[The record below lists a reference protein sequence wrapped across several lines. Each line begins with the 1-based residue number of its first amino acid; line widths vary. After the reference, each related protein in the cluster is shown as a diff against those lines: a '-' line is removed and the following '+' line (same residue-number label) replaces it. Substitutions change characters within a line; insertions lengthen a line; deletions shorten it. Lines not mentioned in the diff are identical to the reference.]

1 MIFRA
6 RSFLLP
12 RFLPCFTWLR
22 PAWTCRSSRRPAKK
36 PNAHVAILRRE
47 NQPVVIVQLNL
58 VRRVIFRSPRRVS
71 IPQRDDCSRRPSV
84 FAYPDATFH
93 SRVYAESQLYAFRR
107 AFAFRELWSGG
118 HSKSSRPSIQPSM
131 YSTGGICSS
140 RISFVTCTASNGR
153 PKTHL

>member
-6 RSFLLP
+6 RSFFSP

-22 PAWTCRSSRRPAKK
+22 PAWTYRSSRRPAKAECTRRYLEARK
-36 PNAHVAILRRE
+36 LTRRDRPTESGTARNLSVPTSGVDTTTRRLFPAPIRLRLPPMQHSTLASTPNR
-47 NQPVVIVQLNL
+47 NSTPSGGP
-58 VRRVIFRSPRRVS
+58 SPS
-71 IPQRDDCSRRPSV
+71 ASSGP
-84 FAYPDATFH
+84 
-93 SRVYAESQLYAFRR
+93 
-107 AFAFRELWSGG
+107 GG

-131 YSTGGICSS
+131 YSSGGICSS